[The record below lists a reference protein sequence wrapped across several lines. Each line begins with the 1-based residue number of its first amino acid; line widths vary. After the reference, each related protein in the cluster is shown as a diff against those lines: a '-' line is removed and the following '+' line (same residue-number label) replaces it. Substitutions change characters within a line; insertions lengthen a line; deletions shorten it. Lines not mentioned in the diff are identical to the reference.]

1 MLKKTIIIV
10 VIIILILAAIFFIF
24 SDTLR
29 NMFSST
35 TDCCSST
42 IIKDV
47 KAADRVMKS
56 QSDREMN
63 AKSIG
68 ESIGT
73 GSPEGYMSAEDLE
86 AATGMATENEQK
98 NRSRFNK

>member
-1 MLKKTIIIV
+1 
-10 VIIILILAAIFFIF
+10 
-24 SDTLR
+24 
-29 NMFSST
+29 
-35 TDCCSST
+35 
-42 IIKDV
+42 
-47 KAADRVMKS
+47 MKS
-56 QSDREMN
+56 QSDRVNE

-73 GSPEGYMSAEDLE
+73 GGSEGYMSAEDLE

>member
-42 IIKDV
+42 IIEDV
-47 KAADRVMKS
+47 KMKS
-56 QSDREMN
+56 QSDRVNE

-68 ESIGT
+68 ESIGST
-73 GSPEGYMSAEDLE
+73 GGSEGYMSAEDLE